1 MRHSDFFC
9 AILNKGAELEVVVQ
23 DVSDGGKIEKLVCRV
38 VGQPLGDTTA
48 WPTGW
53 APTDGSG
60 RWQEVSIPVKRGSR
74 FSEVS
79 EASSHINA
87 NWMNFC
93 LSHAH
98 EEGAAVAEEPGV
110 VKKCNL
116 AAGVLGKSPG
126 RAIAHQTV

>member
-1 MRHSDFFC
+1 M
-9 AILNKGAELEVVVQ
+9 ILNKGAELKVVVRN
-23 DVSDGGKIEKLVCRV
+23 VGDGGKIEKLVCRV

-74 FSEVS
+74 LSEVS

-110 VKKCNL
+110 VKKCNR
-116 AAGVLGKSPG
+116 AAGVFRKSPG
-126 RAIAHQTV
+126 RAIAHKTV